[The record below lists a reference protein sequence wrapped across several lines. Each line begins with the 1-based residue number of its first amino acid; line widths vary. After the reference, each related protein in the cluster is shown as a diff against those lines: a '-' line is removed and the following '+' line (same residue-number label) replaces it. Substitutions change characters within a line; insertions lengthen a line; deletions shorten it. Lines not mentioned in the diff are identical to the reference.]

1 MKMKAADKERWLTA
15 LRSGEYEQV
24 AGTLCNGTGYCCLG
38 VLEEVLDGQVEKR
51 NNDEYFG
58 SPTLDFLTRHNIEVE
73 TRAGDPVHEN
83 GSMFP
88 LLDYRGTYS
97 RLMELN
103 DEEETDEIGEPI
115 AGTHVYSFGYIANY
129 IEENVETYD

>member
-1 MKMKAADKERWLTA
+1 MRMKAEDKTKWLEA

-51 NNDEYFG
+51 NDEEYFS
-58 SPTLDFLTRHNIEVE
+58 SPTLDFLARHNIEVE
-73 TRAGDPVHEN
+73 TRPGDAVHEN
-83 GSMFP
+83 DTLFP
-88 LLDYRGTYS
+88 LLDYRGTFS
-97 RLMELN
+97 KLMELN
-103 DEEETDEIGEPI
+103 DEETTDDDGEPI
-115 AGTHVYSFGYIANY
+115 AGTHVYSFNYIANY